1 MQRPVQHVVVGV
13 ADDPDPSEGKAKYR
27 LHQQQGPTLFF
38 GRPTKGSANLAV
50 GCVGLVALF
59 GIMSVRTVEP
69 ATVGVVTTF
78 GRVSASTL
86 TSGLHLVN
94 PFASVVSY
102 STKTQ
107 LFEQQNHVPTKE
119 GLTVDLDVALLY
131 HIDEAR
137 VRDIYLSLGPDYVS
151 VLLMPELS
159 SAVRGLTSEADAKAL
174 YTSGRSEMQKK
185 LKAELSGVLE
195 PRGILLED
203 VLLKAVTLPA
213 LLSHSIELKAQAEQ
227 ESARMEFVL
236 TKERQEATR
245 KGVEAKGIADFQKIV
260 SEGISPA
267 LLQWKGIEATEK
279 LASAPNAKVRDG
291 AGPIPRPRSADSLSG
306 LPQRTP
312 SADSLSGLPQR
323 TPAAD
328 SRSGRS
334 HAWPALESSFEVATP
349 APPELPPTRP
359 ASGGHHG

>member
-1 MQRPVQHVVVGV
+1 MSKRLLEKKSSAASEETMQRPHVVVGV
-13 ADDPDPSEGKAKYR
+13 DAAEDNNYAKTNKHRNIQAHHR
-27 LHQQQGPTLFF
+27 LGFPPEL
-38 GRPTKGSANLAV
+38 RARV
-50 GCVGLVALF
+50 GTGLVALITLT
-59 GIMSVRTVEP
+59 GLLSVRTVEP

-78 GRVSASTL
+78 GRVSEATL
-86 TSGLHLVN
+86 DAGLHFVN
-94 PFASVVSY
+94 PFASVTAY

-131 HIDEAR
+131 HVDALR
-137 VRDIYLSLGPDYVS
+137 VRDIYLGLGPDYVS

-185 LKAELSGVLE
+185 LKTELATVLE
-195 PRGILLED
+195 PRGIILED

-245 KGVEAKGIADFQKIV
+245 KSVEAKGIADFQKIV
-260 SEGISPA
+260 SEGISPQ

-279 LASAPNAKVRDG
+279 LASSTNSKVVIMG
-291 AGPIPRPRSADSLSG
+291 NSKDSLPVI
-306 LPQRTP
+306 L
-312 SADSLSGLPQR
+312 SATNDGHD
-323 TPAAD
+323 AD
-328 SRSGRS
+328 QKS
-334 HAWPALESSFEVATP
+334 AKALQ
-349 APPELPPTRP
+349 
-359 ASGGHHG
+359 

>member
-1 MQRPVQHVVVGV
+1 MHLRRARVLSIQMQRPIQHVVVGV
-13 ADDPDPSEGKAKYR
+13 ADDHDDSEGKAKYR
-27 LHQQQGPTLFF
+27 LHQQQGPTWFV
-38 GRPTKGSANLAV
+38 GRPKASGQLV
-50 GCVGLVALF
+50 VGLMALF
-59 GIMSVRTVEP
+59 GFLSALFGFLSVRTVEP

-86 TSGLHLVN
+86 TSGLHIVN
-94 PFASVVSY
+94 PFANVVSY
-102 STKTQ
+102 TTKTQ

-185 LKAELSGVLE
+185 LKAELNGVLE

-279 LASAPNAKVRDG
+279 LASAPNAKVCDG
-291 AGPIPRPRSADSLSG
+291 HPAACPRAAARTLTRRVPAAFRVAPRP
-306 LPQRTP
+306 
-312 SADSLSGLPQR
+312 
-323 TPAAD
+323 
-328 SRSGRS
+328 
-334 HAWPALESSFEVATP
+334 WP
-349 APPELPPTRP
+349 
-359 ASGGHHG
+359 

>member
-1 MQRPVQHVVVGV
+1 MQHVVVGV
-13 ADDPDPSEGKAKYR
+13 ADEPDYEGKEKYR
-27 LHQQQGPTLFF
+27 PQHQHAVPILRMGPLKIGAQSGF
-38 GRPTKGSANLAV
+38 GLLVLAAI
-50 GCVGLVALF
+50 VGL
-59 GIMSVRTVEP
+59 MSVRTVEP

-78 GRVSASTL
+78 GSVNANTL

-94 PFASVVSY
+94 PFARVVAY

-131 HIDEAR
+131 HVDETR
-137 VRDIYLSLGPDYVS
+137 VREIYLSLGPDYVS

-185 LKAELSGVLE
+185 LKAELIVVLE
-195 PRGILLED
+195 PRGIVLED
-203 VLLKAVTLPA
+203 VLLKAVTLPK

-245 KGVEAKGIADFQKIV
+245 KSVEAKGIADFQKIV

-279 LASAPNAKVRDG
+279 LASAPNAKVVIMG
-291 AGPIPRPRSADSLSG
+291 NSKESLPVILSATGKD
-306 LPQRTP
+306 
-312 SADSLSGLPQR
+312 A
-323 TPAAD
+323 
-328 SRSGRS
+328 
-334 HAWPALESSFEVATP
+334 
-349 APPELPPTRP
+349 
-359 ASGGHHG
+359 